1 MLSQPLVDAINN
13 SIPKGVFPDN
23 AKMHLFPLLTNNP
36 MIKIKS
42 QISVLNTFSKIYES
56 VIKNQLISVL
66 ISFHLSLRLTRNLI
80 RSRSGAAATSKMERF
95 VIIVNGFQWLT
106 IITNCS
112 ILDVA
117 AALDPPV
124 LIARNMYLLL
134 IARNIYLLDYL
145 NNGEKILTIIAQCVE
160 C

>member
-1 MLSQPLVDAINN
+1 
-13 SIPKGVFPDN
+13 
-23 AKMHLFPLLTNNP
+23 
-36 MIKIKS
+36 
-42 QISVLNTFSKIYES
+42 
-56 VIKNQLISVL
+56 
-66 ISFHLSLRLTRNLI
+66 
-80 RSRSGAAATSKMERF
+80 MERF